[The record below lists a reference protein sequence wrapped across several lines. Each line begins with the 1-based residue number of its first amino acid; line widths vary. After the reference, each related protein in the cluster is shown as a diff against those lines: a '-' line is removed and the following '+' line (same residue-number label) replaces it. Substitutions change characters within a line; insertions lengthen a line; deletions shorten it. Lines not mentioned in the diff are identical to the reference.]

1 MPDNKI
7 ILPTRSHSTTAHILC
22 PGLIE
27 VIKFGGCPDD
37 YHPER
42 LAKYDPRI
50 AETTVITFSE
60 LLPVVTHNRG

>member
-1 MPDNKI
+1 MPDNNI
-7 ILPTRSHSTTAHILC
+7 ILPRRSHSTTAHILC

-37 YHPER
+37 YHPGR
-42 LAKYDPRI
+42 LDIDDAKI

-60 LLPVVTHNRG
+60 LLPVV